1 MNTFLWM
8 RVGAIWGFLAVA
20 IGAFGAHG
28 LKDRFKSLGD
38 QFGPLA
44 TERPEGIFQTAT
56 HYHAYCALAILA
68 VGLLAATGRGGTA
81 LPVAGW
87 SLLLGSVIFSGSLYV
102 LAATG
107 IKWLGAITPIGGL
120 FMLVGWVALA
130 IAAGSRSN

>member
-87 SLLLGSVIFSGSLYV
+87 SLLLGSLIFSGSLYV

>member
-1 MNTFLWM
+1 MNTSLWI

-120 FMLVGWVALA
+120 FMLVGWLALA

>member
-1 MNTFLWM
+1 MNTSLWM

>member
-1 MNTFLWM
+1 MNTSFWI
-8 RVGAIWGFLAVA
+8 RAGAIWGFLAVA

>member
-1 MNTFLWM
+1 MNTSFCI

-38 QFGPLA
+38 QFGPLV

-68 VGLLAATGRGGTA
+68 VGLLAATGRSGTA
-81 LPVAGW
+81 LQVAGW
-87 SLLLGSVIFSGSLYV
+87 AFLVGSLIFSGSLYV

>member
-1 MNTFLWM
+1 MWE
-8 RVGAIWGFLAVA
+8 RSGDCWPWQS
-20 IGAFGAHG
+20 GAFGAHG

-38 QFGPLA
+38 QFGPLV

-56 HYHAYCALAILA
+56 HYHANCALAILA

>member
-1 MNTFLWM
+1 MNTSFWI
-8 RVGAIWGFLAVA
+8 RAGAIWGFLAVA

-56 HYHAYCALAILA
+56 HYHAFCALAILA
-68 VGLLAATGRGGTA
+68 VGLLAATGRGRTA

-87 SLLLGSVIFSGSLYV
+87 SFLVGSLIFSGSLYV

>member
-1 MNTFLWM
+1 MNTSFWI

-38 QFGPLA
+38 QFGPLV

-56 HYHAYCALAILA
+56 HYHAFCALAILA

>member
-1 MNTFLWM
+1 MNTSFWI
-8 RVGAIWGFLAVA
+8 RAGAIWGFLAVA

-56 HYHAYCALAILA
+56 YYHAYCALAILA